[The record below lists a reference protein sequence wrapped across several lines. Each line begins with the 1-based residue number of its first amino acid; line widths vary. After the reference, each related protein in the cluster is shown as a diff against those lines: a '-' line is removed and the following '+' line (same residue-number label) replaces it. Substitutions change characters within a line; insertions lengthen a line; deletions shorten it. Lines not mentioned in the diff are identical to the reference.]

1 LLPGRLTRWKGQ
13 LVFIEA
19 MARLKRPDVHAVILG
34 SGDAGYRAELEKA
47 VAASGSAATF
57 RFIDDCPD
65 MAAAYMVADI
75 VVSASTQPEGFGRV
89 IIEAQAMGRP
99 VIATAHGG
107 AQETITPG
115 DTGWLVPP
123 SDAEALAAGLALAL
137 DQDQTARL
145 AMSRREIAHVRTHF
159 TSSLMAARTLTVYR
173 ELLPQAATATVA
185 A

>member
-1 LLPGRLTRWKGQ
+1 
-13 LVFIEA
+13 
-19 MARLKRPDVHAVILG
+19 
-34 SGDAGYRAELEKA
+34 
-47 VAASGSAATF
+47 
-57 RFIDDCPD
+57 
-65 MAAAYMVADI
+65 
-75 VVSASTQPEGFGRV
+75 
-89 IIEAQAMGRP
+89 